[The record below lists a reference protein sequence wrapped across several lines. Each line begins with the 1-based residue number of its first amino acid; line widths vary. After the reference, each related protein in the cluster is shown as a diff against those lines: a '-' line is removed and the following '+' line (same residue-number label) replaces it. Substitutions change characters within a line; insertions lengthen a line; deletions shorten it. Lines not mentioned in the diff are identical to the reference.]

1 MNIFVGNLPHE
12 VTEDEIK
19 QEFTAFGEVSSV
31 AIIKDKYTGQPRGFA
46 FVEMPAKS
54 EAISAIAA
62 LNGKKMGERT
72 MDVSEARPKTDSR
85 GSGGSG
91 GGGRGSFG
99 GRGGGYG
106 GGGGRGGYG
115 GGGGGGRGGQF
126 RRR

>member
-12 VTEDEIK
+12 ATEDEIK
-19 QEFTAFGEVSSV
+19 QEFAAFGEVSSV
-31 AIIKDKYTGQPRGFA
+31 AIIKDKYTGQARGFA

-72 MDVSEARPKTDSR
+72 MDVSEARPKTDNR
-85 GSGGSG
+85 G

-106 GGGGRGGYG
+106 GGGGGRGGF
-115 GGGGGGRGGQF
+115 GGGRGQS

>member
-12 VTEDEIK
+12 ATEDEVK
-19 QEFTAFGEVSSV
+19 QEFAAFGEVSSI

-46 FVEMPAKS
+46 FVEMSTKS

-72 MDVSEARPKTDSR
+72 MDVSEARPKMDNR
-85 GSGGSG
+85 
-91 GGGRGSFG
+91 GGGRGSYG
-99 GRGGGYG
+99 GRGGGHS
-106 GGGGRGGYG
+106 GGRGGYS
-115 GGGGGGRGGQF
+115 GGRGQF

>member
-19 QEFTAFGEVSSV
+19 QEFAAFGEVSSV

-54 EAISAIAA
+54 EAISAIAT

-85 GSGGSG
+85 GGGGYG
-91 GGGRGSFG
+91 GGGG

-106 GGGGRGGYG
+106 GGGGGRGGGY
-115 GGGGGGRGGQF
+115 GGGRGGQS

>member
-19 QEFTAFGEVSSV
+19 QEFAAFGEVSSI
-31 AIIKDKYTGQPRGFA
+31 AIIKDKYTGQSRGFA

-72 MDVSEARPKTDSR
+72 MDVSEARPKTDS
-85 GSGGSG
+85 

-99 GRGGGYG
+99 GRSGGYG

-115 GGGGGGRGGQF
+115 GGGRGGQF